1 MTNTI
6 LIADDEPWQ
15 RMWLSHVLHT
25 AGFTCSAVVDG
36 ADVIEQAQA
45 LNPALIIMDVEM
57 PGISGVQAA
66 EHLRS
71 EPTTQHLPILFVTS
85 HANDPARHHTLGPT
99 DWLRKPFLPGD
110 LLARVHQILH
120 SGQIS

>member
-25 AGFTCSAVVDG
+25 AGFSCSAVMDG
-36 ADVIEQAQA
+36 ADVLEQAQA

-57 PGISGVQAA
+57 PGVNGVEAA
-66 EHLRS
+66 EHLRR
-71 EPTTQHLPILFVTS
+71 EPSTQHLPILFITS
-85 HANDPARHHTLGPT
+85 HASNPAGRLALGQT
-99 DWLRKPFLPGD
+99 DWIRKPFLPAD
-110 LLARVHQILH
+110 LLARVQHMLCE
-120 SGQIS
+120 S